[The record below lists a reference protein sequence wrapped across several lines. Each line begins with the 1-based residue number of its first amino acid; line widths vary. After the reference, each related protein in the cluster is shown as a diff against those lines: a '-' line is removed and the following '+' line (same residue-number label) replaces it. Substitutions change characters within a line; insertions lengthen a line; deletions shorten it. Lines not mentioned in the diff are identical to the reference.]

1 MDSMKT
7 TIDIPDQLL
16 EDAMRYSG
24 AKTKKEAVLKAVEE
38 YNHRNKVEAFLKL
51 RGSMPDFPSNDEIE
65 AVDLKD
71 AVVNSKS
78 WKLSDAARSH

>member
-38 YNHRNKVEAFLKL
+38 YNHRNKVEAFLQL

-65 AVDLKD
+65 TVDLKD

-78 WKLSDAARSH
+78 WKLSDAVRSH